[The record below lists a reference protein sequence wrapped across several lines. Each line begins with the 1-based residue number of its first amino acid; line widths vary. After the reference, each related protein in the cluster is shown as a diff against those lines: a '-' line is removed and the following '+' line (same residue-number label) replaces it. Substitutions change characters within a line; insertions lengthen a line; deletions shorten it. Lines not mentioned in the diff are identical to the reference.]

1 MPLDLEIIGPA
12 RDLTE
17 DETSV
22 NRPVTLKRL
31 RDSHHAVAHALAHGL
46 TPFQVSLQTGYA
58 PSRISVLQR
67 DPMFQ
72 ELMEFYRRDAEVAA
86 QEVEAQMLLVGK
98 DVLQEMHE
106 RVLDDEDIPLAVLN
120 DVFKTVMDRA
130 GYAPV
135 QRSINKNLNLNIGD
149 RMDAAARKR
158 KDAA

>member
-1 MPLDLEIIGPA
+1 
-12 RDLTE
+12 
-17 DETSV
+17 
-22 NRPVTLKRL
+22 
-31 RDSHHAVAHALAHGL
+31 
-46 TPFQVSLQTGYA
+46 
-58 PSRISVLQR
+58 
-67 DPMFQ
+67 
-72 ELMEFYRRDAEVAA
+72 MEFYRRDAEVAA

-106 RVLDDEDIPLAVLN
+106 RVLDGEDIPLAVLN

-130 GYAPV
+130 GFAPV